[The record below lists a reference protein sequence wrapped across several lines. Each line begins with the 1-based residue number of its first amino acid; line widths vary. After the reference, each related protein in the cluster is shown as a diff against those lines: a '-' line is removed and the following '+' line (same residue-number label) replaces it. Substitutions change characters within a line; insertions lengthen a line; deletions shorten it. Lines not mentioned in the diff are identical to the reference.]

1 MPRARSDWPAVAEQ
15 TPSQRA
21 EKIEGAKKP
30 YADRLQ
36 KKPAGHGAGGT
47 DVADDEHRRL
57 CQQPPGCAVD
67 HAGPGGQHHGRLCLS
82 HAGDQPRHVRRCQQH
97 PGHEHRER
105 PSRHQHGPE
114 ALLRHQFSAISHRG
128 VVRYPFEEPGSGPNP
143 YRFDDNVVYVFYVA
157 TNQNHVLTGRSD
169 LSYQFQFHTT
179 FQNNQTI
186 FQSFTGVVTN
196 VGDVNQNMVQTY
208 TVTKVVLST
217 GAATVLGSGI
227 VPPNNEGI
235 STPFYNQGNNG
246 NNPAQSG
253 AVT

>member
-1 MPRARSDWPAVAEQ
+1 MQTDYKKNLLAMVLAGLTLLMMNIGAFASSHQDAPLITLDPAAN
-15 TPSQRA
+15 T
-21 EKIEGAKKP
+21 
-30 YADRLQ
+30 
-36 KKPAGHGAGGT
+36 T
-47 DVADDEHRRL
+47 DVYAFLTQGTNLATYVVVSNILVTNIVNGHHVISTGQKHYYVTNF
-57 CQQPPGCAVD
+57 QQYLTVA
-67 HAGPGGQHHGRLCLS
+67 LS
-82 HAGDQPRHVRRCQQH
+82 V
-97 PGHEHRER
+97 
-105 PSRHQHGPE
+105 
-114 ALLRHQFSAISHRG
+114 
-128 VVRYPFEEPGSGPNP
+128 YPFEEPGSGPNP